1 MNSSTANTENKN
13 KLPLWLIIFFSSVLI
28 MVLSYLGLSFYQ
40 NSQQKTPLSHIEQ
53 LERTELEHLKESIL
67 EQSDTIDT
75 NWLRTLNPMVKHVQ
89 GRLLWSSTKQQGV
102 VEFIN
107 LPSLKNTQQY
117 RLWVYDLEANDSK
130 PITAAVFKSIDIISG
145 IFSQAFQPKIM
156 VKAPLKFEL
165 VLEEG
170 DVEGFL
176 PLLLAQP

>member
-1 MNSSTANTENKN
+1 MDSSTANNENEN
-13 KLPLWLIIFFSSVLI
+13 KLPLWLIILFSSVLI
-28 MVLSYLGLSFYQ
+28 IALSYLGLSFYQ
-40 NSQQKTPLSHIEQ
+40 KSQTATPLTHIEQ

-67 EQSDTIDT
+67 EQNDTIDT

-107 LPSLKNTQQY
+107 LPRLKNSQQY

-130 PITAAVFKSIDIISG
+130 PITAAVFKSIDIFSG
-145 IFSQAFQPKIM
+145 IFSQAFQPKVH
-156 VKAPLKFEL
+156 VKTPLKFEL

-170 DVEGFL
+170 GIDGVL